1 MNLACLLAILPFAA
15 TPPAAEPPMVTAPA
29 AGPAAASADS
39 PLNPKVDELLTRL
52 ETAASDLR
60 DFAAGIA
67 YERFDALLDETER
80 RFGRLV
86 LEGQGKDRKLALL
99 FDEFIDGSG
108 RADRSRDHW
117 LFIDGWL
124 VDINEKAKTVTERQ
138 VAPPGSTFDPLKL
151 GEGPFPIPLGQPKA
165 EVLKRFAVEDLG
177 QSDAPLLKS
186 LPPCRGLKLVPRDG
200 TDFAKETSSVEVW
213 YEPETLSPLG
223 LVLREVNGDQ
233 VTVRLVK
240 PVRNAGLSD
249 ADRALLV
256 KPAVDPTQWAIDRR
270 PLAREPG

>member
-1 MNLACLLAILPFAA
+1 MNLACLLAIVPFAT
-15 TPPAAEPPMVTAPA
+15 TPPAAESPVTAPPAVSTA
-29 AGPAAASADS
+29 A
-39 PLNPKVDELLTRL
+39 PKVDELLTRL
-52 ETAASDLR
+52 ESAAADLR

-80 RFGRLV
+80 RYGRLV

-108 RADRSRDHW
+108 RSDRTKDHW
-117 LFIDGWL
+117 LFVDGWL
-124 VDINEKAKTVTERQ
+124 VEINEKAKSVTERQ

-165 EVLKRFAVEDLG
+165 EVLKRFRVEDLER
-177 QSDAPLLKS
+177 SDAALLKT
-186 LPPCRGLKLVPRDG
+186 LPPCLGLRLVPLEG
-200 TDFAKETSSVEVW
+200 TDFAKETAAVEVW

-223 LVLREVNGDQ
+223 LVIREVNGDT
-233 VTVRLVK
+233 VAVRLVK
-240 PVRNAGLSD
+240 PARNAGLSD

-256 KPAVDPTQWAIDRR
+256 KPAIDPTQWAIDRR